1 VKITHTIFGI
11 MLATATAGAWAQN
24 YPNKS
29 VRVLVGFSAGG
40 ATDNVARF
48 IAPSLGEGLGQNLL
62 VENRAGASSIIAG
75 ELVAKAAPDGY
86 TLFMVTQT
94 LINAMILNEK
104 TFPDLAKDF
113 AAVSLVA
120 TTPLVL
126 VVNPS
131 LPVKSVSQLIALA
144 KARPNQINYGSG
156 GIGASPHMS
165 GELLAKMAG
174 IKIIHVPY
182 KGEAPALV
190 DLLGGHLPVMFS
202 NLTAA
207 IPMVQ
212 AGKLRAI
219 GVTSKEPAPAVPG
232 VPPVAETLPGFE
244 VLGWFGLVAPLA
256 TPRDVI
262 ARVNSEVNKALA
274 RADVKQKFAAQGLT
288 PSGDTPEHYGA
299 FIKSESAKWSKL
311 IKDAGISIK

>member
-120 TTPLVL
+120 TTPLAL

>member
-1 VKITHTIFGI
+1 MKITHTIFGI

-274 RADVKQKFAAQGLT
+274 RADVKEKFAAQGLT

-299 FIKSESAKWSKL
+299 FIKSESAKWGKL

>member
-1 VKITHTIFGI
+1 MKITHTIFGI